1 MREWLPT
8 ASINMTVQSSE
19 LSLSGFNATPCLN
32 VMCNLT
38 SIARGRVA
46 LKVKPA
52 SDTNDALND
61 IQADG
66 GADIQPGGQLDI
78 FVDRPI
84 MDAEIILPV
93 AAFERLCRSINLAR
107 ARPVALTLDLSENL
121 SVSVEGD
128 LKIAHDITLNITNL
142 TWTLPLS

>member
-19 LSLSGFNATPCLN
+19 LSLSGFDATPCLN

-52 SDTNDALND
+52 SDANDAQND
-61 IQADG
+61 SG
-66 GADIQPGGQLDI
+66 EDIHPHGRLDI
-78 FVDRPI
+78 FVDRAV
-84 MDAEIILPV
+84 MDGEIILPV
-93 AAFERLCRSINLAR
+93 AAFDRLCRSINLAR
-107 ARPVALTLDLSENL
+107 ARPVALTLALSENL
-121 SVSVEGD
+121 SVSIEGD
-128 LKIAHDITLNITNL
+128 LKIADDMTLNITDLN
-142 TWTLPLS
+142 WTLPLS

>member
-19 LSLSGFNATPCLN
+19 LSLSGFDTTPCLN

-46 LKVKPA
+46 LKVKPT
-52 SDTNDALND
+52 SDATHTHNEDVKR
-61 IQADG
+61 
-66 GADIQPGGQLDI
+66 IQPNGRLDI

-84 MDAEIILPV
+84 MDAEIILPM
-93 AAFERLCRSINLAR
+93 AAFERLCQSINLAR
-107 ARPVALTLDLSENL
+107 ARPVALTLDLSEKL

-128 LKIAHDITLNITNL
+128 LKIADDITLNINDMS
-142 TWTLPLS
+142 WTLPLI

>member
-46 LKVKPA
+46 LKVKPD
-52 SDTNDALND
+52 SDANDAQND
-61 IQADG
+61 RGEDTHPHG
-66 GADIQPGGQLDI
+66 RLDI
-78 FVDRPI
+78 FVDRAV
-84 MDAEIILPV
+84 MDGEIILPV
-93 AAFERLCRSINLAR
+93 AAFDRLCRSINLAR
-107 ARPVALTLDLSENL
+107 ARPVALTLALSENL
-121 SVSVEGD
+121 SVSIEGD
-128 LKIAHDITLNITNL
+128 LKIADDMTLNITDLN
-142 TWTLPLS
+142 WTLPLS

>member
-19 LSLSGFNATPCLN
+19 LSLSGFDATPCLN

-46 LKVKPA
+46 LKVKPV
-52 SDTNDALND
+52 SDATHTQNESAKN
-61 IQADG
+61 
-66 GADIQPGGQLDI
+66 IQPCGRLDI

-84 MDAEIILPV
+84 MDAEIILPM
-93 AAFERLCRSINLAR
+93 AAFERLCQSINLAR
-107 ARPVALTLDLSENL
+107 ARPVALTLDLSEKL

-128 LKIAHDITLNITNL
+128 LKIADDITLNIYDL
-142 TWTLPLS
+142 SWTLPLI

>member
-52 SDTNDALND
+52 SDTNDTLHD

-78 FVDRPI
+78 FVDRSI

>member
-8 ASINMTVQSSE
+8 ESINMTVQSSE
-19 LSLSGFNATPCLN
+19 LSLSGFDATPCLN

-46 LKVKPA
+46 LKVRPA
-52 SDTNDALND
+52 S
-61 IQADG
+61 
-66 GADIQPGGQLDI
+66 GATHTQNESAKNIQPSGRLEI

-84 MDAEIILPV
+84 MDAEIILPM

-107 ARPVALTLDLSENL
+107 ARPVALTLELSEKL

-128 LKIAHDITLNITNL
+128 LKIADDITLNIYDL
-142 TWTLPLS
+142 SWTLPLI

>member
-19 LSLSGFNATPCLN
+19 LFLSGFDATPCLN

-52 SDTNDALND
+52 SNANDAKND
-61 IQADG
+61 SG
-66 GADIQPGGQLDI
+66 EDIYPQGQLDI
-78 FVDRPI
+78 FVDRAV
-84 MDAEIILPV
+84 MDGEIILPV
-93 AAFERLCRSINLAR
+93 AAFDRLCRSINLAR
-107 ARPVALTLDLSENL
+107 ARPVALTLALSENL

-128 LKIAHDITLNITNL
+128 LKIADDMTLNITDLN
-142 TWTLPLS
+142 WTLPLS

>member
-19 LSLSGFNATPCLN
+19 LSLSGFDASPCLN

-52 SDTNDALND
+52 
-61 IQADG
+61 G
-66 GADIQPGGQLDI
+66 GAGDTENEKKTGGQICI
-78 FVDRPI
+78 FVDRAI
-84 MDAEIILPV
+84 MDAEIIVPM
-93 AAFERLCRSINLAR
+93 AAFDRLCRSINLAR
-107 ARPVALTLDLSENL
+107 TRPVALTLDLSESL

-128 LKIAHDITLNITNL
+128 LKIAHDITLNVTDLN
-142 TWTLPLS
+142 WTLPLS

>member
-38 SIARGRVA
+38 SIAGGVA

-52 SDTNDALND
+52 SDTNDAK
-61 IQADG
+61 
-66 GADIQPGGQLDI
+66 
-78 FVDRPI
+78 RHTS
-84 MDAEIILPV
+84 
-93 AAFERLCRSINLAR
+93 RRRS
-107 ARPVALTLDLSENL
+107 
-121 SVSVEGD
+121 
-128 LKIAHDITLNITNL
+128 
-142 TWTLPLS
+142 

>member
-19 LSLSGFNATPCLN
+19 LSLSGFDATPCLN

-52 SDTNDALND
+52 SDATHTQNDTQNESATN
-61 IQADG
+61 
-66 GADIQPGGQLDI
+66 IQPRGQLDI

-93 AAFERLCRSINLAR
+93 DAFERLCRSINLAR

-128 LKIAHDITLNITNL
+128 LKIADDITLNITDL
-142 TWTLPLS
+142 SWTLPLI

>member
-19 LSLSGFNATPCLN
+19 LSLSGFDATPCLN

-38 SIARGRVA
+38 SIARGRLV

-52 SDTNDALND
+52 SDATLTQNDTQNESATN
-61 IQADG
+61 
-66 GADIQPGGQLDI
+66 IQPNGQLDI

-128 LKIAHDITLNITNL
+128 LKIAGDITLDITDL
-142 TWTLPLS
+142 SWTLPLI

>member
-19 LSLSGFNATPCLN
+19 LSLSGFDAIPCLN

-46 LKVKPA
+46 MKVKPA
-52 SDTNDALND
+52 PDTNSAQNENS
-61 IQADG
+61 AVS
-66 GADIQPGGQLDI
+66 QPSGRLDI
-78 FVDRPI
+78 FVDRAV
-84 MDAEIILPV
+84 MDAEIVLPP
-93 AAFERLCRSINLAR
+93 AAFDRLCRGINLAR
-107 ARPVALTLDLSENL
+107 ARPVALTMDLSENL

-128 LKIAHDITLNITNL
+128 LKIADDISLNITDL

>member
-19 LSLSGFNATPCLN
+19 LSLSGFDTTPCLN

-52 SDTNDALND
+52 SDATQTQNE
-61 IQADG
+61 
-66 GADIQPGGQLDI
+66 GAKSIQPSGRLDI

-84 MDAEIILPV
+84 MDAEIILPM

-107 ARPVALTLDLSENL
+107 ARPVALTLDLSERL

-128 LKIAHDITLNITNL
+128 LKIADDITLNINDMS
-142 TWTLPLS
+142 WTLPLI

>member
-19 LSLSGFNATPCLN
+19 LSLSGFDATPCLN

-52 SDTNDALND
+52 SDANEAQNDSARRYSAPRTVGH
-61 IQADG
+61 ICR
-66 GADIQPGGQLDI
+66 PGGYGWRDY
-78 FVDRPI
+78 FAGSGV
-84 MDAEIILPV
+84 
-93 AAFERLCRSINLAR
+93 
-107 ARPVALTLDLSENL
+107 
-121 SVSVEGD
+121 
-128 LKIAHDITLNITNL
+128 
-142 TWTLPLS
+142 

>member
-19 LSLSGFNATPCLN
+19 LSLSGFDATPCLN

-46 LKVKPA
+46 MKVKPA
-52 SDTNDALND
+52 SGANDAQN
-61 IQADG
+61 DG
-66 GADIQPGGQLDI
+66 GEDIHPQGRLDI
-78 FVDRPI
+78 FVDRAV
-84 MDAEIILPV
+84 MDGEIILAV
-93 AAFERLCRSINLAR
+93 AAFDRLCRSINLAR
-107 ARPVALTLDLSENL
+107 ARPVALTLALSENL

-128 LKIAHDITLNITNL
+128 LKIADDMTLNITDLN
-142 TWTLPLS
+142 WSLPLS

>member
-19 LSLSGFNATPCLN
+19 LSLSGFDATPCLN

-46 LKVKPA
+46 LKVKPV
-52 SDTNDALND
+52 SDATHTQDE
-61 IQADG
+61 
-66 GADIQPGGQLDI
+66 GAKNIQPSGRLDI

-84 MDAEIILPV
+84 MDAEIILPM
-93 AAFERLCRSINLAR
+93 AAFERLCQSINLAR
-107 ARPVALTLDLSENL
+107 ARPVALTLDLSEKL

-128 LKIAHDITLNITNL
+128 LKIADDITLNIYDL
-142 TWTLPLS
+142 SWTLPLI

>member
-19 LSLSGFNATPCLN
+19 LSLSGFDTTPCLN

-46 LKVKPA
+46 LKVKPS
-52 SDTNDALND
+52 SDANDAQN
-61 IQADG
+61 DG
-66 GADIQPGGQLDI
+66 GEDIHPQGRLDI
-78 FVDRPI
+78 FVDRAV
-84 MDAEIILPV
+84 MDGEIILPL
-93 AAFERLCRSINLAR
+93 AAFDRLCRSINLTR
-107 ARPVALTLDLSENL
+107 TRPVALTLALSENL

-128 LKIAHDITLNITNL
+128 LKIADDMTLNITDFN
-142 TWTLPLS
+142 WTLPLS

>member
-19 LSLSGFNATPCLN
+19 LSLSGFDATPCLN

-38 SIARGRVA
+38 SIARGRLT

-52 SDTNDALND
+52 SDAIDGQ
-61 IQADG
+61 IDG
-66 GADIQPGGQLDI
+66 GEDIPPQGRLDI
-78 FVDRPI
+78 FVDRAV
-84 MDAEIILPV
+84 MDGEIILPV
-93 AAFERLCRSINLAR
+93 TAFDRLCRSINLTR
-107 ARPVALTLDLSENL
+107 ARPVALTLALSENL

-128 LKIAHDITLNITNL
+128 LKIADDMTLNITDFN
-142 TWTLPLS
+142 WTLPLS

>member
-19 LSLSGFNATPCLN
+19 LSLSGFDATPCLN

-52 SDTNDALND
+52 SDAIDTQN
-61 IQADG
+61 DG
-66 GADIQPGGQLDI
+66 GEDIYPQGRLDI
-78 FVDRPI
+78 FVDRAV
-84 MDAEIILPV
+84 MDGEIILPV
-93 AAFERLCRSINLAR
+93 AAFDRLCQSINLAR
-107 ARPVALTLDLSENL
+107 TRPVALTLALSENL

-128 LKIAHDITLNITNL
+128 LKIADDMTLHITDLN
-142 TWTLPLS
+142 WTLPLS

>member
-19 LSLSGFNATPCLN
+19 LSLSGFDATPCLN

-52 SDTNDALND
+52 SDASDAQN
-61 IQADG
+61 DG
-66 GADIQPGGQLDI
+66 GEDIHPQGRLDI
-78 FVDRPI
+78 FVDRAV
-84 MDAEIILPV
+84 MDGEIILPV
-93 AAFERLCRSINLAR
+93 AAFDRLCRSINLVR
-107 ARPVALTLDLSENL
+107 TRPVALTLALSENL

-128 LKIAHDITLNITNL
+128 LKIADDMTLNITDFN
-142 TWTLPLS
+142 WTLPLS

>member
-19 LSLSGFNATPCLN
+19 LSLSGFDATPCLN

-52 SDTNDALND
+52 SDASDA
-61 IQADG
+61 QKDG
-66 GADIQPGGQLDI
+66 GEDIHPQGRLDI
-78 FVDRPI
+78 FVDRAV
-84 MDAEIILPV
+84 MDGEIILPV
-93 AAFERLCRSINLAR
+93 AAFDRLCRSINLTR
-107 ARPVALTLDLSENL
+107 TRPVALTLALSENL

-128 LKIAHDITLNITNL
+128 LKIADDMTLNITDFN
-142 TWTLPLS
+142 WTLPLS

>member
-19 LSLSGFNATPCLN
+19 LSLSGFDATPCLN

-46 LKVKPA
+46 LKVKPD
-52 SDTNDALND
+52 SDANDAQND
-61 IQADG
+61 RGEDTHPQG
-66 GADIQPGGQLDI
+66 RLDI
-78 FVDRPI
+78 FVDRAV
-84 MDAEIILPV
+84 MDGEIILPV
-93 AAFERLCRSINLAR
+93 AAFDRLCRSINLAR
-107 ARPVALTLDLSENL
+107 ARPVALTLALSENL

-128 LKIAHDITLNITNL
+128 LKIADDMTLNITDLN
-142 TWTLPLS
+142 WTLPLS

>member
-19 LSLSGFNATPCLN
+19 LSLSGFDATPCLN

-52 SDTNDALND
+52 SDANEAQNDSGED
-61 IQADG
+61 IH
-66 GADIQPGGQLDI
+66 P
-78 FVDRPI
+78 
-84 MDAEIILPV
+84 
-93 AAFERLCRSINLAR
+93 
-107 ARPVALTLDLSENL
+107 
-121 SVSVEGD
+121 
-128 LKIAHDITLNITNL
+128 H
-142 TWTLPLS
+142 

>member
-19 LSLSGFNATPCLN
+19 LSLSGFDATPCLN

-52 SDTNDALND
+52 SDANDEQN
-61 IQADG
+61 DG
-66 GADIQPGGQLDI
+66 GEDIHPHGRLDI
-78 FVDRPI
+78 FVDRAV
-84 MDAEIILPV
+84 MDAEIILPA
-93 AAFERLCRSINLAR
+93 AAFDRLCRSINLAR
-107 ARPVALTLDLSENL
+107 ARPVALTLALSENL

-128 LKIAHDITLNITNL
+128 LKIADDMTLNITDLN
-142 TWTLPLS
+142 WTLPLS